1 MDLLSRIQ
9 KAGFALILCDDGFE
23 ISPASRL
30 SQFQRDFLKKRKAEI
45 IAELRAEPCMA
56 NEVSINDSN
65 LSADDH
71 QLILDY
77 MALIG
82 ETDQAVIDE
91 QINICRHNMEIKQL
105 TLERATKVLAEK
117 CNV

>member
-1 MDLLSRIQ
+1 MTLLNRIQ
-9 KAGFALILCDDGFE
+9 NAGFALNLCDDGFE

-30 SQFQRDFLKKRKAEI
+30 RQSQRDFLKKRKAEI

-56 NEVSINDSN
+56 NEVSINDSS

-77 MALIG
+77 MAAID
-82 ETDQAVIDE
+82 ETDQTLIDE
-91 QINICRHNMEIKQL
+91 QINICRHDTEIKRL